1 MNARHIQVACLA
13 AAAMLTFASTAQAMT
28 CRISM
33 NITKGGFVVGAAG
46 GSGTLNC
53 NGQSYPIRVSGINA
67 GLVIGMSK
75 MSLHGTARHLRRVSD
90 IEGTY
95 ATTGASAAAGAGG
108 TNILATNEKGVEL
121 AVRGRQIGFEA
132 SLDLGGMKIRL
143 D

>member
-1 MNARHIQVACLA
+1 MRTRCLQVACIATTALL
-13 AAAMLTFASTAQAMT
+13 MFASTAQAMT

-53 NGQSYPIRVSGINA
+53 NGERYPIRVSGINA

-75 MSLHGTARHLRRVSD
+75 MSLHGTARHLRRISD

-95 ATTGASAAAGAGG
+95 ASTGASAAAGAGG